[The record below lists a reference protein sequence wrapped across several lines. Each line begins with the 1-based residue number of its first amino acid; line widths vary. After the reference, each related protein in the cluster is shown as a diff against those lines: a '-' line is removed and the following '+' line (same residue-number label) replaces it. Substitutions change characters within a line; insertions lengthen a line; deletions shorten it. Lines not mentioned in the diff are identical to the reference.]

1 MRVIAFDQATNITGW
16 CVFDD
21 KQLLDYGIIDTSK
34 VKSIDE
40 KISKQKKEIQKLI
53 KKYKPELFAI
63 EDIQYQ
69 QNQYTYKILA
79 ELLGVIS
86 NTFYEREYP
95 FIIVSPSKWKS
106 YCGIKGRKRE
116 EQKINTIE
124 FIKAN
129 FNIDVISDIA
139 DAICIGWYT
148 SNLEVKINGRNNN
161 KR

>member
-1 MRVIAFDQATNITGW
+1 MRIIAFDQATNITGW
-16 CVFDD
+16 CIFDN
-21 KQLLDYGIIDTSK
+21 KKLLNYGIIDTSK
-34 VKSIDE
+34 FKSVDE

-86 NTFYEREYP
+86 NTFFENEYP
-95 FIIVSPSKWKS
+95 FVIISPSKWKS
-106 YCGIKGRKRE
+106 YCNIKGRKRE
-116 EQKINTIE
+116 EQKVNAIQ
-124 FIKAN
+124 FVKDK

-148 SNLEVKINGRNNN
+148 ANLKVM
-161 KR
+161 